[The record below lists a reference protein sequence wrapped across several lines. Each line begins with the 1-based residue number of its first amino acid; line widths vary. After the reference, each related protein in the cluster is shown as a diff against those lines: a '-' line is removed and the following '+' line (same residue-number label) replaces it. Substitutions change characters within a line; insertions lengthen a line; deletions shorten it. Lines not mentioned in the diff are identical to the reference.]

1 MGEDDGLEELISE
14 EMLWD
19 RIPEVEGE
27 ERASTY
33 YELSARIYA
42 RGQYDEALALAET
55 ARDIYSQLGEE
66 APSEGLAQ
74 AYSAI
79 GYNLN
84 QLKRMDEAAT
94 AMSKAVELLRE
105 NKSPIALELAC
116 TLGEWWYTSKKYD
129 KVVETMNE
137 CAQEHL
143 VDGNEIGAANDLHL
157 IGCAERELKN
167 YEKAIEAFKEAR
179 VLFKRNKEV
188 IHVARCDQ
196 KMASCLIELGEG
208 ELALETARDIYSQL
222 GEEAPSEG
230 LAQAYSA
237 IGYNLNQLKRMD
249 EAALAMS
256 KAVELL
262 RENKSPIALE
272 LACTLGEWWY
282 TSKQYDKVVETMNE
296 CAQEHLVDGNE
307 IGAAND
313 LHLIGCAERELKN
326 YEKAIEAFKEARSL
340 FKRNKEVIH
349 VARCDQKM
357 ASCLIELGQ
366 GEIALETARKAI
378 DVFETGHDHRRET
391 FASFEF
397 GKAQILLEKYDEGLA
412 TLENVLA
419 IVSEDE
425 PKDFEFIVD
434 VESRIAK
441 ILRMQGRGEEADEI
455 ERRLKTVQEALEDE
469 PELDLLT

>member
-1 MGEDDGLEELISE
+1 MSEDDDMEELITE

-19 RIPEVEGE
+19 RIPEVDGE

-55 ARDIYSQLGEE
+55 ARDIYSTLGDS

-94 AMSKAVELLRE
+94 AMSKAVE
-105 NKSPIALELAC
+105 I
-116 TLGEWWYTSKKYD
+116 
-129 KVVETMNE
+129 
-137 CAQEHL
+137 
-143 VDGNEIGAANDLHL
+143 
-157 IGCAERELKN
+157 
-167 YEKAIEAFKEAR
+167 
-179 VLFKRNKEV
+179 
-188 IHVARCDQ
+188 
-196 KMASCLIELGEG
+196 
-208 ELALETARDIYSQL
+208 
-222 GEEAPSEG
+222 
-230 LAQAYSA
+230 
-237 IGYNLNQLKRMD
+237 
-249 EAALAMS
+249 
-256 KAVELL
+256 L

-326 YEKAIEAFKEARSL
+326 YEKSIDAFKEARAL

-349 VARCDQKM
+349 VARCDQKI
-357 ASCLIELGQ
+357 ASCLIELGE
-366 GEIALETARKAI
+366 GELALETARRAV

-391 FASFEF
+391 FAQFEY
-397 GKAQILLEKYDEGLA
+397 GKAQILLEKFDDALA
-412 TLENVLA
+412 TLEQVLSV
-419 IVSEDE
+419 VSEDE

-434 VESRIAK
+434 LETRIAK
-441 ILRMQGRGEEADEI
+441 IIRMQGRIDEADEI
-455 ERRLKTVQEALEDE
+455 ERRLKAVQDALADEAEA
-469 PELDLLT
+469 

>member
-1 MGEDDGLEELISE
+1 MSEDDDMEELITE

-19 RIPEVEGE
+19 RIPEVDGE

-55 ARDIYSQLGEE
+55 ARDIYSTLGDS

-94 AMSKAVELLRE
+94 AMSKAVE
-105 NKSPIALELAC
+105 I
-116 TLGEWWYTSKKYD
+116 
-129 KVVETMNE
+129 
-137 CAQEHL
+137 
-143 VDGNEIGAANDLHL
+143 
-157 IGCAERELKN
+157 
-167 YEKAIEAFKEAR
+167 
-179 VLFKRNKEV
+179 
-188 IHVARCDQ
+188 
-196 KMASCLIELGEG
+196 
-208 ELALETARDIYSQL
+208 
-222 GEEAPSEG
+222 
-230 LAQAYSA
+230 
-237 IGYNLNQLKRMD
+237 
-249 EAALAMS
+249 
-256 KAVELL
+256 L

-326 YEKAIEAFKEARSL
+326 YERSIDAFKEARAL

-349 VARCDQKM
+349 VARCDQKI
-357 ASCLIELGQ
+357 ASCLIELGE
-366 GEIALETARKAI
+366 GELALETARKAV

-391 FASFEF
+391 FAQFEY
-397 GKAQILLEKYDEGLA
+397 GKAQILLEKFDDALA
-412 TLENVLA
+412 TLEQVLSV
-419 IVSEDE
+419 VSEDE
-425 PKDFEFIVD
+425 PKDFEFIVE
-434 VESRIAK
+434 VETRIAK
-441 ILRMQGRGEEADEI
+441 IIRMQGRTDEADEI
-455 ERRLKTVQEALEDE
+455 ERRLKSVQETLNEE
-469 PELDLLT
+469 PRA

>member
-1 MGEDDGLEELISE
+1 MSEDDGMEELVTE

-55 ARDIYSQLGEE
+55 ARDIYSQLGESIS
-66 APSEGLAQ
+66 SEGLAQ

-94 AMSKAVELLRE
+94 AMSKAVEILRE

-116 TLGEWWYTSKKYD
+116 TLGEWWYTSKQYE
-129 KVVETMNE
+129 KVVSTMNE

-167 YEKAIEAFKEAR
+167 FQKAIDSFKEAR
-179 VLFKRNKEV
+179 ALFKRNKEV

-196 KMASCLIELGEG
+196 KIASCLIELGEG
-208 ELALETARDIYSQL
+208 ELALETAR
-222 GEEAPSEG
+222 
-230 LAQAYSA
+230 
-237 IGYNLNQLKRMD
+237 K
-249 EAALAMS
+249 AM
-256 KAVELL
+256 
-262 RENKSPIALE
+262 
-272 LACTLGEWWY
+272 
-282 TSKQYDKVVETMNE
+282 
-296 CAQEHLVDGNE
+296 
-307 IGAAND
+307 
-313 LHLIGCAERELKN
+313 
-326 YEKAIEAFKEARSL
+326 
-340 FKRNKEVIH
+340 
-349 VARCDQKM
+349 
-357 ASCLIELGQ
+357 
-366 GEIALETARKAI
+366 

-391 FASFEF
+391 FAQFEF
-397 GKAQILLEKYDEGLA
+397 GKAQILLEKFDDALA
-412 TLENVLA
+412 TLEQVLSV
-419 IVSEDE
+419 VSEDE

-434 VESRIAK
+434 VETRIAK
-441 ILRMQGRGEEADEI
+441 IIRMQGRTDEADEI
-455 ERRLKTVQEALEDE
+455 ERRLKSVQETLDE
-469 PELDLLT
+469 ESQA

>member
-1 MGEDDGLEELISE
+1 VSEDDDMEELITE

-19 RIPEVEGE
+19 RIPEVDGE

-55 ARDIYSQLGEE
+55 ARDIYSTLGDS

-94 AMSKAVELLRE
+94 AMSKAVE
-105 NKSPIALELAC
+105 I
-116 TLGEWWYTSKKYD
+116 
-129 KVVETMNE
+129 
-137 CAQEHL
+137 
-143 VDGNEIGAANDLHL
+143 
-157 IGCAERELKN
+157 
-167 YEKAIEAFKEAR
+167 
-179 VLFKRNKEV
+179 
-188 IHVARCDQ
+188 
-196 KMASCLIELGEG
+196 
-208 ELALETARDIYSQL
+208 
-222 GEEAPSEG
+222 
-230 LAQAYSA
+230 
-237 IGYNLNQLKRMD
+237 
-249 EAALAMS
+249 
-256 KAVELL
+256 L

-326 YEKAIEAFKEARSL
+326 YERSIDAFKEARAL

-349 VARCDQKM
+349 VARCDQKI
-357 ASCLIELGQ
+357 ASCLIELGE
-366 GEIALETARKAI
+366 GELALETARKAV

-391 FASFEF
+391 FAQFEY
-397 GKAQILLEKYDEGLA
+397 GKAQILLEKFDDALA
-412 TLENVLA
+412 TLEQVLSV
-419 IVSEDE
+419 VSEDE

-434 VESRIAK
+434 VETRIAK
-441 ILRMQGRGEEADEI
+441 IIRMQGRTEEADEI
-455 ERRLKTVQEALEDE
+455 ERRLKSVQETLDE
-469 PELDLLT
+469 EPQA

>member
-1 MGEDDGLEELISE
+1 VSEDDDMEEIITE

-19 RIPEVEGE
+19 RIPEVDGE

-55 ARDIYSQLGEE
+55 ARDIYSTLGES

-94 AMSKAVELLRE
+94 AMSKAVEILRE

-116 TLGEWWYTSKKYD
+116 TLGEWWYTSKQYD
-129 KVVETMNE
+129 KVVSTMNE

-167 YEKAIEAFKEAR
+167 FGKAIDSFKEAR

-196 KMASCLIELGEG
+196 KIASCLIELGEG
-208 ELALETARDIYSQL
+208 ELALETAR
-222 GEEAPSEG
+222 
-230 LAQAYSA
+230 
-237 IGYNLNQLKRMD
+237 K
-249 EAALAMS
+249 AM
-256 KAVELL
+256 
-262 RENKSPIALE
+262 
-272 LACTLGEWWY
+272 
-282 TSKQYDKVVETMNE
+282 
-296 CAQEHLVDGNE
+296 
-307 IGAAND
+307 
-313 LHLIGCAERELKN
+313 
-326 YEKAIEAFKEARSL
+326 
-340 FKRNKEVIH
+340 
-349 VARCDQKM
+349 
-357 ASCLIELGQ
+357 
-366 GEIALETARKAI
+366 

-391 FASFEF
+391 FAQFEY
-397 GKAQILLEKYDEGLA
+397 GKAQILLEKFDDALA
-412 TLENVLA
+412 TLEQVLS

-434 VESRIAK
+434 VETRIAK
-441 ILRMQGRGEEADEI
+441 IIRMQGRNDEADEI
-455 ERRLKTVQEALEDE
+455 ERRLKAVQDALEDE
-469 PELDLLT
+469 SEA

>member
-1 MGEDDGLEELISE
+1 VSEDDDMEELITE

-19 RIPEVEGE
+19 RIPEVDGE

-55 ARDIYSQLGEE
+55 ARDIYSTLGDS

-94 AMSKAVELLRE
+94 AMSKAVE
-105 NKSPIALELAC
+105 I
-116 TLGEWWYTSKKYD
+116 
-129 KVVETMNE
+129 
-137 CAQEHL
+137 
-143 VDGNEIGAANDLHL
+143 
-157 IGCAERELKN
+157 
-167 YEKAIEAFKEAR
+167 
-179 VLFKRNKEV
+179 
-188 IHVARCDQ
+188 
-196 KMASCLIELGEG
+196 
-208 ELALETARDIYSQL
+208 
-222 GEEAPSEG
+222 
-230 LAQAYSA
+230 
-237 IGYNLNQLKRMD
+237 
-249 EAALAMS
+249 
-256 KAVELL
+256 L

-326 YEKAIEAFKEARSL
+326 YERSIDAFKEARAL

-349 VARCDQKM
+349 VARCDQKI
-357 ASCLIELGQ
+357 ASCLIELGE
-366 GEIALETARKAI
+366 GELALETARKAV

-391 FASFEF
+391 FAQFEY
-397 GKAQILLEKYDEGLA
+397 GKAQILLEKFDDALA
-412 TLENVLA
+412 TLEQVLSV
-419 IVSEDE
+419 VSEDE

-434 VESRIAK
+434 VETRIAK
-441 ILRMQGRGEEADEI
+441 IIRMQGRTDEADEI
-455 ERRLKTVQEALEDE
+455 ERRLKSVQETLNEE
-469 PELDLLT
+469 PRA